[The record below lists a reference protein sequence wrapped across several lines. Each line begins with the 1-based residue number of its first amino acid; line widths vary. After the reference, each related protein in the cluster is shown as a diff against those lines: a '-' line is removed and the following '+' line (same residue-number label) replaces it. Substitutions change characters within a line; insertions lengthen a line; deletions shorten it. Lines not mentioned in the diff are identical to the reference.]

1 MQIFELSK
9 ACLILAFAQTC
20 VWFQLYSHYV
30 WDWWKGKPLQAA
42 LMYGIPASLCF
53 WYATKMIVDT
63 TSEAWTA
70 RLLGFGMSYLTFPL
84 LTWWLLNE
92 SMFTMKTMLCVTL
105 SFMIIAIQL
114 GWK

>member
-1 MQIFELSK
+1 
-9 ACLILAFAQTC
+9 
-20 VWFQLYSHYV
+20 
-30 WDWWKGKPLQAA
+30 
-42 LMYGIPASLCF
+42 
-53 WYATKMIVDT
+53 
-63 TSEAWTA
+63 
-70 RLLGFGMSYLTFPL
+70 MSYLTFPL